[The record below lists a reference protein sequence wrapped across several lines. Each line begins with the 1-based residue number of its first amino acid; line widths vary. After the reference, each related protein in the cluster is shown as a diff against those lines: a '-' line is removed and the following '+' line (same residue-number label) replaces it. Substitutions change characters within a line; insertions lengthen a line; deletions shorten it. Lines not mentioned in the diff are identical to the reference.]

1 MNSAGR
7 LLKNSAIY
15 GLAPYIPTMA
25 SILILP
31 LLTAHL
37 TDVDYGIAGT
47 ISAYVMAIA
56 ALSNLGLNVVLQVS
70 FFRSPNYY
78 KVLWRQIYGFL
89 QLWMIVFA
97 IIQGVLLYYI
107 IPAEAQ
113 ENRWPII
120 ILSNFNTVFFGPSSY
135 IGPLYFQL
143 SQRPMPIAIRSL
155 ISGFL
160 TLIINYV
167 TIVQL
172 EWGYMGW
179 YISSFLGG
187 FFINASYWYELN
199 FRLGIKPIYK
209 FKWRTIKHNLKI
221 SLPMLP
227 HYYTY
232 YMVTTSNRMVM
243 DWTKVTIGKIGE
255 FNMGQQFAKYMESG
269 IGAMEKAISP
279 MCMEYIKNDNE
290 KEGRNLILLF
300 VDIVFAVA
308 FLFAVWSKEIF
319 SVLVRNDDLAGAY
332 PIAAILVLALCY
344 RPMYVAASN
353 YYFYYTK
360 TLHLLL
366 ITMVAGVIAIVANLI
381 FIPHFGIIGASVIT
395 YFSFLYQGYSGFLFK
410 PYKEYSKVKYPFVQ
424 ILLIQL
430 AITCSAL
437 GLMSA
442 AVWIKCTVSIAAII
456 IAIFVAFRTQ
466 KYEMLDSK

>member
-1 MNSAGR
+1 MNSVGR

-37 TDVDYGIAGT
+37 TDIDYGIAGT

-56 ALSNLGLNVVLQVS
+56 SLSNLGLNVVLQVS

-78 KVLWRQIYGFL
+78 KYLWRQIYGFL

-113 ENRWPII
+113 ENRWAII
-120 ILSNFNTVFFGPSSY
+120 ILSNFNTVFFGSSSY
-135 IGPLYFQL
+135 IGPLFFQL
-143 SQRPMPIAIRSL
+143 SQRPIPIAIRSL
-155 ISGFL
+155 LSGFL
-160 TLIINYV
+160 TLIVNYV

-179 YISSFLGG
+179 YMSSFLGG

-209 FKWRTIKHNLKI
+209 FNWRTIWGNLRI

-243 DWTKVTIGKIGE
+243 DWRKVPVGKIGE

-269 IGAMEKAISP
+269 VGAMEKAISP
-279 MCMEYIKNDNE
+279 MCMECIKNNNE
-290 KEGRNLILLF
+290 KEGKKLILLF

-308 FLFAVWSKEIF
+308 FLFAIWSKEIF
-319 SVLVRNDDLAGAY
+319 SMLVKNNDLAGAY
-332 PIAAILVLALCY
+332 PIAAILALALCY

-353 YYFYYTK
+353 YYFYYAK

-381 FIPHFGIIGASVIT
+381 FIPNFGIIGASVVT
-395 YFSFLYQGYSGFLFK
+395 SFSFLYQGYSGFFFQPSKL
-410 PYKEYSKVKYPFVQ
+410 YSKVQHPVVQ

-430 AITCSAL
+430 SLTGLAL
-437 GLMSA
+437 GLMSM
-442 AVWIKCTVSIAAII
+442 VLWVKCTISLAAIM
-456 IAIFVAFRTQ
+456 IAIMIAFLTQ
-466 KYEMLDSK
+466 RLR